1 MCIYCNIIA
10 QNIAI
15 IVTVLYRVRIKLCH
29 SALNKLALRIA
40 YLHVGYSYVGLY
52 RFMLCTQYNTAVNY
66 VDPVRTIVNTIA
78 QQRKNDQ
85 SNNSI

>member
-1 MCIYCNIIA
+1 MSFG
-10 QNIAI
+10 
-15 IVTVLYRVRIKLCH
+15 TRLY
-29 SALNKLALRIA
+29 NKLAFRII
-40 YLHVGYSYVGLY
+40 YLGYSYVGLY